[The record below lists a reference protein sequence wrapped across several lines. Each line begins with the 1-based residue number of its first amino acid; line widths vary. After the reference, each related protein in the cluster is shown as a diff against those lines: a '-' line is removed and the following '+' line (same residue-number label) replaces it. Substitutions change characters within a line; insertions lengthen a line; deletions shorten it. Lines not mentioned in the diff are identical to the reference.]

1 MPYSLLAAL
10 PILTIIFLMLAW
22 NKPAKVVLPLAWGL
36 AALIAFFAWKIGV
49 REILAFSVF
58 GALKA
63 FDILIIIFGAILIL
77 NTLKESQAMTVIQK
91 GFGRIS
97 QDARV
102 QAIIIGYLFVAFLE
116 GAAGFGT
123 PAALAAPLLVGLG
136 FPPLAAV
143 MVTLIFNSTP
153 VTFGAAGTPV
163 FGAMSVLGEK
173 LSMSGLDVDT
183 FQASITQTSAV
194 THAIIGIIIPL
205 IGLAFLTR
213 FFSKEKS
220 FRKGLEATQFALL
233 AGASFLI
240 PYALIAW
247 FFGGELPSIL
257 GGLIG
262 LGITTLAA
270 KYNFLTPK
278 KVWKFAESKQVQAHR
293 HAAAPSLFLAWLPY
307 ILIAAL
313 LLITRISAL
322 PFKDFLQNHAITL
335 SNLFGFESLDY
346 VLKILYL
353 PGLIPFTLVALLTFW
368 LHKMSAQ
375 QVRTTFRK
383 TFRQISGAAIT
394 LIFGV
399 ALVQIMIQSETTPV
413 ILADGTL
420 LRSMLSEIAGV
431 ASQLSSQVFILV
443 SPFIGVLGSFVS
455 GSSTVSNILFSSF
468 QFETAQL
475 LQISPLIVMT
485 LQLVGSAVGNM
496 ICVNNIVAVTAVVGI
511 SGQEGKIIKRNLI
524 PVLIY
529 SVLAIAVVLVLL
541 S

>member
-1 MPYSLLAAL
+1 MPYPFLAAL
-10 PILTIIFLMLAW
+10 PILTVILLMLVW
-22 NKPAKVVLPLAWGL
+22 NRPAKVALPLAWGL
-36 AALIAFFAWKIGV
+36 AALIAFFAWQIGV

-63 FDILIIIFGAILIL
+63 FDVLIIIFGAILIL
-77 NTLKESQAMTVIQK
+77 NTLKESQAIAVIQK

-97 QDARV
+97 HDARV
-102 QAIIIGYLFVAFLE
+102 QAIIIGYLFAAFLE

-163 FGAMSVLGEK
+163 FGAMSVLGER
-173 LSMSGLDVDT
+173 LSASGVDIDA
-183 FQASITQTSAV
+183 FQVSITQASAI

-205 IGLAFLTR
+205 MGLALLTR
-213 FFSKEKS
+213 FFAKEKS
-220 FRKGLEATQFALL
+220 FRKGLEAAPFALL

-247 FFGGELPSIL
+247 AFGSELPSIF

-262 LGITTLAA
+262 LGTTVLAA

-278 KVWKFAESKQVQAHR
+278 KVWKFESSKQIQAHR
-293 HAAAPSLFLAWLPY
+293 HARAPSLFFAWFPY
-307 ILIAAL
+307 ILITAL
-313 LLITRISAL
+313 LLVTRISAL
-322 PFKDFLQNHAITL
+322 PFKDFLQNHAITF

-346 VLKILYL
+346 VLRILYL

-368 LHKMSAQ
+368 LHKMSARQ
-375 QVRTTFRK
+375 IKTTFRK
-383 TFRQISGAAIT
+383 TFQQMSGVIFT

-399 ALVQIMIQSETTPV
+399 ALVQIMIQSGTTPV
-413 ILADGTL
+413 LLAGGVPL
-420 LRSMLSEIAGV
+420 KGMLSEIANA
-431 ASQLSSQVFILV
+431 ASQLSDQAFILI
-443 SPFIGVLGSFVS
+443 SPLIGVLGAFVS
-455 GSSTVSNILFSSF
+455 GSSTVSNILFSAF
-468 QFETAQL
+468 QLESATL
-475 LQISPLIVMT
+475 LKISPLLVIT

-496 ICVNNIVAVTAVVGI
+496 ICVNNIVAVSATVGI
-511 SGQEGKIIKRNLI
+511 SGKEGNIIKRNLI

-529 SVLAIAVVLVLL
+529 SLLAIVATLALGI
-541 S
+541 